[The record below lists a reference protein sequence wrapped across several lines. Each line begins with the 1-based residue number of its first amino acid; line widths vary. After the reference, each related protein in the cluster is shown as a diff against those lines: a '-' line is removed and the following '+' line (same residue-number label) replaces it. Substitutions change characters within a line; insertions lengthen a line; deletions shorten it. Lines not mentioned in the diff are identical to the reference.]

1 MKTLFITNEFI
12 IDAPVQYVFPLAC
25 PVSEYKWIPG
35 WKTKLIY
42 CPNGKNE
49 EGVIFKEKMSTP
61 FIMGK
66 AFGKTT
72 WKTLLHNS
80 ENHKIHFSWDNKIST
95 SIFKIEMFSFGINQ
109 TKCVFNLSMNN
120 TNEKGGKVLNQKGEY
135 KINFLLTGLGRML
148 KQYCENN
155 TMLNPK
161 GSKRKIEFLNSL
173 TTTEKLVFLLGK
185 LNLKFT
191 YDRDKVSYLSS
202 GIISKRS
209 LNKKPN

>member
-1 MKTLFITNEFI
+1 
-12 IDAPVQYVFPLAC
+12 
-25 PVSEYKWIPG
+25 
-35 WKTKLIY
+35 
-42 CPNGKNE
+42 
-49 EGVIFKEKMSTP
+49 MSTP

-72 WKTLLHNS
+72 WKTLLHDS
-80 ENHKIHFSWDNKIST
+80 KNHKIHFSWDNKIST

-109 TKCVFNLSMNN
+109 TKCVFNLSMSN

-135 KINFLLTGLGRML
+135 KINFLLSGLGKML

-155 TMLNPK
+155 TMLNPR
-161 GSKRKIEFLNSL
+161 GSKRKVEFLNSL
-173 TTTEKLVFLLGK
+173 TTTEKLVFLSSK

-202 GIISKRS
+202 GVISKRS